1 MIMRS
6 AFTSG
11 SFNRYGQVLMKN
23 RIKQYIPT
31 LIIMIAL
38 IVLDQVTKLIAR
50 SALADSSVAVIEGV
64 FEFKLVYNTGVAW
77 GMFGQS
83 PVVIT
88 LIALIIMAVVA
99 FVYFKIPV
107 ENKRLRFLR
116 ILLILIFSGAAGNI
130 IDRLCVDAVTDFLY
144 FKLINFPVFNVAD
157 IYVTVS
163 GILVAIL
170 LIFYYKEEDL
180 DFLKFKR
187 KKNDESVEQDT
198 TDKE

>member
-23 RIKQYIPT
+23 RINQYIPT
-31 LIIMIAL
+31 LIFMIAL
-38 IVLDQVTKLIAR
+38 IVLDQVTKMVAR

-116 ILLILIFSGAAGNI
+116 ILLVLIFSGAAGNI

-187 KKNDESVEQDT
+187 KKNNESVEQDT

>member
-31 LIIMIAL
+31 LIFMIAL

-116 ILLILIFSGAAGNI
+116 ILLVLIFSGAAGNI

-187 KKNDESVEQDT
+187 KKNNESVEQDT

>member
-1 MIMRS
+1 
-6 AFTSG
+6 
-11 SFNRYGQVLMKN
+11 MKD

-31 LIIMIAL
+31 LIFIIAL
-38 IVLDQVTKLIAR
+38 IALDQVTKIVAR
-50 SALADSSVAVIEGV
+50 TTLADSPVALIDGV

-77 GMFGQS
+77 GMFGSS
-83 PVVIT
+83 PIVIT
-88 LIALIIMAVVA
+88 CIAVLIMIVVA
-99 FVYFKIPV
+99 FVYLRIPMD
-107 ENKRLRFLR
+107 NKRLKAFR
-116 ILLILIFSGAAGNI
+116 ILLIMIFSGAAGNI
-130 IDRLCVDAVTDFLY
+130 VDRIFLSAVTDFLY

-187 KKNDESVEQDT
+187 KKNNESVEQDT

>member
-31 LIIMIAL
+31 LIFMIAL

-88 LIALIIMAVVA
+88 LIALIIMALVA

-187 KKNDESVEQDT
+187 KKNNESVEQDT

>member
-1 MIMRS
+1 MRS

-23 RIKQYIPT
+23 RINQYIPT
-31 LIIMIAL
+31 LIFMIAL
-38 IVLDQVTKLIAR
+38 IVLDQVTKMVAR

-116 ILLILIFSGAAGNI
+116 ILLVLIFSGAAGNI

-187 KKNDESVEQDT
+187 KKNNESVEQDT

>member
-31 LIIMIAL
+31 LIFMIAL

-88 LIALIIMAVVA
+88 LIALIIMSVVA

-116 ILLILIFSGAAGNI
+116 ILLVLIFSGAAGNI

-187 KKNDESVEQDT
+187 KKNNESVEQDT

>member
-1 MIMRS
+1 MDIKGKRS
-6 AFTSG
+6 
-11 SFNRYGQVLMKN
+11 
-23 RIKQYIPT
+23 I
-31 LIIMIAL
+31 
-38 IVLDQVTKLIAR
+38 
-50 SALADSSVAVIEGV
+50 LAIS
-64 FEFKLVYNTGVAW
+64 
-77 GMFGQS
+77 
-83 PVVIT
+83 
-88 LIALIIMAVVA
+88 
-99 FVYFKIPV
+99 
-107 ENKRLRFLR
+107 
-116 ILLILIFSGAAGNI
+116 ILLVLIFSGAAGNI

-187 KKNDESVEQDT
+187 KKNNESVEQDT

>member
-31 LIIMIAL
+31 LIFMIAL
-38 IVLDQVTKLIAR
+38 IVFDQVTKMVAR

-130 IDRLCVDAVTDFLY
+130 IDRLYVDAVTDFLY

-187 KKNDESVEQDT
+187 KKNNESVEQDT

>member
-1 MIMRS
+1 
-6 AFTSG
+6 
-11 SFNRYGQVLMKN
+11 MKN

-31 LIIMIAL
+31 LIFMIAL

-50 SALADSSVAVIEGV
+50 STLADSSVAVIEGV

-107 ENKRLRFLR
+107 EKKRLRFLR

-187 KKNDESVEQDT
+187 KKNNESVEQDT
-198 TDKE
+198 IDKE

>member
-6 AFTSG
+6 ALTSG

-31 LIIMIAL
+31 LIFMIAL
-38 IVLDQVTKLIAR
+38 IVLDQVTKMVAR

-130 IDRLCVDAVTDFLY
+130 IDRLCVDAVTDFIY

-187 KKNDESVEQDT
+187 KKNNESVEQDT

>member
-31 LIIMIAL
+31 LIFMIVL

-116 ILLILIFSGAAGNI
+116 ILLVLIFSGAAGNI

-187 KKNDESVEQDT
+187 KKNNESVEQDT

>member
-31 LIIMIAL
+31 LIFMIAL

-163 GILVAIL
+163 GFLVAIL

>member
-1 MIMRS
+1 MRS

-31 LIIMIAL
+31 LIFMIAL

-116 ILLILIFSGAAGNI
+116 ILLVLIFSGAAGNI

-187 KKNDESVEQDT
+187 KKNNESVEQDT
-198 TDKE
+198 TDK

>member
-31 LIIMIAL
+31 LIFMIAL

-50 SALADSSVAVIEGV
+50 STLADSSVAVIEGV

-116 ILLILIFSGAAGNI
+116 ILLVLIFSGAAGNI

>member
-31 LIIMIAL
+31 LIFMIAL

-116 ILLILIFSGAAGNI
+116 ILLVLIFSGAAGNI

-187 KKNDESVEQDT
+187 KKNNESVEQDT
-198 TDKE
+198 TDK

>member
-31 LIIMIAL
+31 LIFMIAL

>member
-1 MIMRS
+1 MRS

-31 LIIMIAL
+31 LIFMIAL

-187 KKNDESVEQDT
+187 KKNNESVEQDT

>member
-31 LIIMIAL
+31 LIFMIAL

-88 LIALIIMAVVA
+88 LIALIIMSVVA

-116 ILLILIFSGAAGNI
+116 ILLVLIFSGAAGNI

-170 LIFYYKEEDL
+170 LIFYYKDEDL

-187 KKNDESVEQDT
+187 KKNNESVEQDT

>member
-31 LIIMIAL
+31 LIFMIAL

-88 LIALIIMAVVA
+88 LIALITS
-99 FVYFKIPV
+99 
-107 ENKRLRFLR
+107 NTCLLH
-116 ILLILIFSGAAGNI
+116 IL
-130 IDRLCVDAVTDFLY
+130 Y
-144 FKLINFPVFNVAD
+144 
-157 IYVTVS
+157 
-163 GILVAIL
+163 
-170 LIFYYKEEDL
+170 
-180 DFLKFKR
+180 
-187 KKNDESVEQDT
+187 
-198 TDKE
+198 

>member
-31 LIIMIAL
+31 LIFMIAL

-187 KKNDESVEQDT
+187 KKNNESVEQDT

>member
-31 LIIMIAL
+31 LIFMITL

-116 ILLILIFSGAAGNI
+116 ILLVLIFSGAAGNI

-163 GILVAIL
+163 GFLVAIL

-187 KKNDESVEQDT
+187 KKNNESVEQDT
-198 TDKE
+198 TDK

>member
-1 MIMRS
+1 MRS

-31 LIIMIAL
+31 LIFMIAL

-50 SALADSSVAVIEGV
+50 STLADSSVAVIEGV

-116 ILLILIFSGAAGNI
+116 ILLVLIFSGAAGNI